1 MSYALYQYPEKALV
15 NRTIPKN
22 KFYEKASITKSIKDA
37 FIRQIQ
43 NIIWA
48 YKLSP
53 ETINLNA
60 TKDLLEIQVFNITL
74 KSMDLDER
82 VLLAIDKA
90 IPHPII
96 FQLNFEDRIQV
107 KLAYKRINEADS
119 SKWIIDQYYSS
130 PWLRSEEVKTSQN
143 LLPIALNLNNLYE
156 QILKE
161 LLPLKAKTSEN
172 IKGQVERYNLVE
184 LKKKEIEQLEKK
196 IKNEKQFKRKVEFNN
211 TLKELNKL
219 LNELLN

>member
-15 NRTIPKN
+15 NRTIPKA
-22 KFYEKASITKSIKDA
+22 KFYEKASITKTVKDA

-43 NIIWA
+43 NIVWA

-53 ETINLNA
+53 ETINLNT
-60 TKDLLEIQVFNITL
+60 TKDLLEIQVFNISL
-74 KSMDLDER
+74 KTTELDER

-107 KLAYKRINEADS
+107 KLAYKRINETDS

-143 LLPIALNLNNLYE
+143 LLPIALNLSNLYE

-172 IKGQVERYNLVE
+172 IKGQIERYNLIE

-196 IKNEKQFKRKVEFNN
+196 IKNEKQFKNKITFNSKLK
-211 TLKELNKL
+211 TLKKELS
-219 LNELLN
+219 ELIN

>member
-1 MSYALYQYPEKALV
+1 MSYALYQYPDKAFV
-15 NRTIPKN
+15 NRSIPKT
-22 KFYEKASITKSIKDA
+22 KFYEKASITKTVKDA

-43 NIIWA
+43 NIVWA

-60 TKDLLEIQVFNITL
+60 TKDLLEIQVFNISL
-74 KSMDLDER
+74 KTTDLDEK

-96 FQLNFEDRIQV
+96 FQLSFEDRIQV

-119 SKWIIDQYYSS
+119 TKWIIDQYFSS
-130 PWLRSEEVKTSQN
+130 SWLTPKEVNASKIS
-143 LLPIALNLNNLYE
+143 LPIAINLTNLYE

-172 IKGQVERYNLVE
+172 IKEQTERYNLIE
-184 LKKKEIEQLEKK
+184 QKKKEIEQIEKK
-196 IKNEKQFKRKVEFNN
+196 IHNEKQFKRKVEFNSK
-211 TLKELNKL
+211 LKELTKQLNNL
-219 LNELLN
+219 LN

>member
-1 MSYALYQYPEKALV
+1 MSYALYQYPEKASV
-15 NRTIPKN
+15 NRTIPKT
-22 KFYEKASITKSIKDA
+22 KFYEKASITKTVKDA

-53 ETINLNA
+53 ETINLNT
-60 TKDLLEIQVFNITL
+60 TKDLLEIQVFNIIL
-74 KSMDLDER
+74 KAMNLDER

-119 SKWIIDQYYSS
+119 SKWIIDQYFSS
-130 PWLRSEEVKTSQN
+130 PWLRAEEVKVSKSS
-143 LLPIALNLNNLYE
+143 LPIALNLTNLYE

-161 LLPLKAKTSEN
+161 LLPLKAKASEN
-172 IKGQVERYNLVE
+172 IKEQAERYNLIE
-184 LKKKEIEQLEKK
+184 QKKKEIEQLEKK
-196 IKNEKQFKRKVEFNN
+196 IRNEKQFKRKVEFSN

>member
-1 MSYALYQYPEKALV
+1 MGYALYQYPEKALV
-15 NRTIPKN
+15 NRTIPKT
-22 KFYEKASITKSIKDA
+22 KFYEKADITKTVKDA

-43 NIIWA
+43 NIVWA

-53 ETINLNA
+53 ETINLNT
-60 TKDLLEIQVFNITL
+60 TKDLLEIQVFNIAL
-74 KSMDLDER
+74 KVMDIDEK

-107 KLAYKRINEADS
+107 KLAYKRINEADP
-119 SKWIIDQYYSS
+119 SKWIFDQYFSS
-130 PWLRSEEVKTSQN
+130 PWIDSEEIHTSKIA
-143 LLPIALNLNNLYE
+143 LPIALNLTNLYE

-172 IKGQVERYNLVE
+172 IKEQTERYSLIE
-184 LKKKEIEQLEKK
+184 QKKKEIEQIEKK
-196 IKNEKQFKRKVEFNN
+196 IRNEKQFNKKVELNSK
-211 TLKELNKL
+211 LKEFKNQLSKL
-219 LNELLN
+219 SN